1 MSELAIA
8 RTKYFLSV
16 DVRCTE
22 IQKMN
27 EIETGDDNN
36 ENGTRERPS
45 TSATETTVV
54 VCCGCRRLPKAKGRK
69 YQKEAP
75 HQGFLRVLN
84 KGQQGGTGGGAWAS
98 FRKVRRYKDSSLGL
112 DSEWTA
118 FSAEQP
124 GASTIQSPIRGG
136 RTSLKPHQGHT
147 THEDLQD
154 TTEESLFFF
163 DAVDRPLG
171 DNEYPI
177 DGYAISSGVVFTTSM
192 AHPAPQ
198 VNLRQDP
205 STMLRPSA
213 IQQHKK
219 KNKITDHQRPSIR
232 FHKVRNRSHGDLFD
246 ELKSPRTKIREKVQ
260 DSSRNNT
267 EFLEDAI
274 GLAGY
279 PGKLTVAELEECVRQ
294 Q

>member
-1 MSELAIA
+1 
-8 RTKYFLSV
+8 
-16 DVRCTE
+16 
-22 IQKMN
+22 MN

-54 VCCGCRRLPKAKGRK
+54 VCCGCRRLPKAGRRK
-69 YQKEAP
+69 YQKES
-75 HQGFLRVLN
+75 QQKGFLRVLN

-136 RTSLKPHQGHT
+136 RTSLKPHQGT
-147 THEDLQD
+147 TNHAELPD

-198 VNLRQDP
+198 VNLRHDP

-213 IQQHKK
+213 IQHQHHQRQTKTKK
-219 KNKITDHQRPSIR
+219 KIVDHQRPSVR
-232 FHKVRNRSHGDLFD
+232 FHKVRNRSHGDLTA
-246 ELKSPRTKIREKVQ
+246 ELQSPRTKIREKVQ

-267 EFLEDAI
+267 ELLEDAI

-279 PGKLTVAELEECVRQ
+279 PGKLTVEELEECVRQ